1 VRTLV
6 LLDSNERGLKSER
19 SNTPLVVFNVSE
31 VQITNYQLP
40 ITLMLYLAQVQK
52 KEISGEISLQLL
64 ACQNSDETWAMLFQ
78 ETVLTLP
85 PDFDRIVLNEG
96 MLVLADVGENSKIL
110 HIQAATNWVL
120 ELVQKYLTTGFTPDF
135 LQQEAQKAEGWRQ
148 SLTLQSQELSRRF
161 IEVEARRE
169 QIQTLEAKLQQE
181 KQLLESTI
189 AQLKNSPELPQ

>member
-1 VRTLV
+1 
-6 LLDSNERGLKSER
+6 
-19 SNTPLVVFNVSE
+19 
-31 VQITNYQLP
+31 
-40 ITLMLYLAQVQK
+40 MLYLAQVQK

-64 ACQNSDETWAMLFQ
+64 ACQNSDETWAMFFQ
-78 ETVLTLP
+78 ETVLRLP
-85 PDFDRIVLNEG
+85 PDFDRNVLNEG

-169 QIQTLEAKLQQE
+169 QIQNLEAKLQQE
-181 KQLLESTI
+181 KELLESTI
-189 AQLKNSPELPQ
+189 AQLKNSPTTPPI

>member
-1 VRTLV
+1 MNYQLQ
-6 LLDSNERGLKSER
+6 L
-19 SNTPLVVFNVSE
+19 P
-31 VQITNYQLP
+31 ITNYQLP

-64 ACQNSDETWAMLFQ
+64 ACQNYDETWAILFQ

-85 PDFDRIVLNEG
+85 PDFDRNVLNEG
-96 MLVLADVGENSKIL
+96 MLVLADIGENSKILL

-148 SLTLQSQELSRRF
+148 SLTLQSQELSRRS

-169 QIQTLEAKLQQE
+169 QIQNLEAKLQQE
-181 KQLLESTI
+181 KELLESTI
-189 AQLKNSPELPQ
+189 AQLKNSTTTPPL

>member
-1 VRTLV
+1 
-6 LLDSNERGLKSER
+6 
-19 SNTPLVVFNVSE
+19 
-31 VQITNYQLP
+31 
-40 ITLMLYLAQVQK
+40 MLYLAQVQK

-64 ACQNSDETWAMLFQ
+64 ACQNYDETWAMLFQ

-120 ELVQKYLTTGFTPDF
+120 ELVKKYLTTGFTPDF

-169 QIQTLEAKLQQE
+169 QIQNLEAKLQQE
-181 KQLLESTI
+181 KELLESTI
-189 AQLKNSPELPQ
+189 AQLKNSPTTPPI